1 MPQIS
6 NPPMFLLP
14 LSSILST
21 TVIAWENTDFDC
33 AFVCVCM
40 ASLRMKLS
48 STKICH
54 NSLKTYSLV
63 YLSLLLDSW
72 FDQILNVKTSNW
84 PFFARHSTEFI
95 GTSKRV
101 CVPITAPGLW
111 RHSKTTKQTRNTKA
125 HDDDSPARQMNFT
138 QTSTCLLICQEND
151 FSHSDPKART
161 TNSQINMRNQKHG
174 IGRRHRVKDHTKP
187 LRLSCGERFKRET

>member
-1 MPQIS
+1 
-6 NPPMFLLP
+6 MFLLLP
-14 LSSILST
+14 LSSILSI

-33 AFVCVCM
+33 AFMCVCM

-54 NSLKTYSLV
+54 NSLKTYYLV

-101 CVPITAPGLW
+101 CEPITAPGLW

-125 HDDDSPARQMNFT
+125 HDEESPAKQMNFT
-138 QTSTCLLICQEND
+138 QTCTYSLIRQEND
-151 FSHSDPKART
+151 FSHSDPKTQT
-161 TNSQINMRNQKHG
+161 TNSQICMRKSRTSKWKKKQ
-174 IGRRHRVKDHTKP
+174 
-187 LRLSCGERFKRET
+187 LRLLCGERFKREAKWGCRR